1 MASRRKRVR
10 HTFDIHFS
18 AEAEKDAFVRRLSS
32 VRALLSGREG
42 ISTMDNLGMM
52 SAMFDMVEG
61 VVPPAPAPSAG
72 NERQTTMSFLR
83 SSGESN

>member
-10 HTFDIHFS
+10 YTFDIHFS

-61 VVPPAPAPSAG
+61 VVPPAPSAG
-72 NERQTTMSFLR
+72 NERQTTLSFLR

>member
-1 MASRRKRVR
+1 M
-10 HTFDIHFS
+10 
-18 AEAEKDAFVRRLSS
+18 
-32 VRALLSGREG
+32 RALLSGREG

-61 VVPPAPAPSAG
+61 VVPPAPSMG
-72 NERQTTMSFLR
+72 NECQTTMSFLR